1 MRLINSSVSLRSDG
15 AGTRAWG
22 CVLAGLLL
30 IAGLAAVS
38 MSIGVHELAWSALF
52 VDAHSDSA
60 EALQVLLVSRIPR
73 TVALIL
79 AGAALS
85 VCGLIMQM
93 ITRNRFVEPSTAG
106 TVESASLGI
115 LVATVLAPDLPVA
128 GKMLTSA
135 AFALAGTLVFL
146 SILRRVPLRS
156 VLLVPLIG
164 LMLGGVIDSV
174 TTFFAYRFD
183 LLQSM
188 STWTTGD
195 FSGVLQGRYE
205 LLWIAAVLA
214 ALAYG
219 AADRFTISGVGEAFT
234 TNLGVNYMRVM
245 ATGLIIVAMVTAT
258 VTVTVG
264 MIPFLGLIIP
274 NLVSMRLG
282 DNARRAIPWVAL
294 TGSGFVLLCDII
306 GRLIRY
312 PYEIPAG
319 TIAGVIGSGVFL
331 WLLFRRGQRNG

>member
-1 MRLINSSVSLRSDG
+1 MHLSDG
-15 AGTRAWG
+15 GSLPPAGATARAWG
-22 CVLAGLLL
+22 ALLAGTLLTV
-30 IAGLAAVS
+30 GLAAVS
-38 MSIGVHELAWSALF
+38 MSIGVHDLAWRALF
-52 VDAHSDSA
+52 ADVNDDSA
-60 EALQVLLVSRIPR
+60 QALQVLLVSRIPR

-85 VCGLIMQM
+85 VSGLIMQM

-115 LVATVLAPDLPVA
+115 LVATVLAPNLPVA
-128 GKMLTSA
+128 GKMLAAS

-146 SILRRVPLRS
+146 SILRRMPLRS

-164 LMLGGVIDSV
+164 LMLGGVIESV

-188 STWTTGD
+188 VTWTTGD
-195 FSGVLQGRYE
+195 FSSVLQGRYE
-205 LLWIAAVLA
+205 LLWVAFVLA
-214 ALAYG
+214 FLAYG
-219 AADRFTISGVGEAFT
+219 AADRFTIAGVGEAFT
-234 TNLGVNYMRVM
+234 TNLGINYTRVM
-245 ATGLIIVAMVTAT
+245 AAGLIIVAMVTAT

-264 MIPFLGLIIP
+264 MIPFLGLIVP

-294 TGSGFVLLCDII
+294 VGSGFVLLCDVV
-306 GRLIRY
+306 GRLVRY

-319 TIAGVIGSGVFL
+319 TIAGVIGSGIFL
-331 WLLFRRGQRNG
+331 WLLFRRGGRNG

>member
-1 MRLINSSVSLRSDG
+1 MYLSNGGSVPPTQVTSH
-15 AGTRAWG
+15 AWSG
-22 CVLAGLLL
+22 VLAGILV
-30 IAGLAAVS
+30 IVCLAAVS
-38 MSIGVHELAWSALF
+38 MSIGVHDLAWRALF
-52 VDAHSDSA
+52 ADPSDDSA
-60 EALQVLLVSRIPR
+60 QALQVLLVSRLPR
-73 TVALIL
+73 TIALIL

-85 VCGLIMQM
+85 VSGLIMQM

-115 LVATVLAPDLPVA
+115 LVATVLAPNLPVV
-128 GKMLTSA
+128 GKMLA
-135 AFALAGTLVFL
+135 ASVFALAGTLVFL

-188 STWTTGD
+188 ATWTTGD
-195 FSGVLQGRYE
+195 FSSVLQGRYE
-205 LLWIAAVLA
+205 LLWVAFVLA
-214 ALAYG
+214 VLAYG
-219 AADRFTISGVGEAFT
+219 AADRFTIAGVGEAFT
-234 TNLGVNYMRVM
+234 TNLGINYMRVM
-245 ATGLIIVAMVTAT
+245 AAGLIIVAMVTAT

-264 MIPFLGLIIP
+264 MIPFLGLIVP

-294 TGSGFVLLCDII
+294 AGSGFVLLCDII

-319 TIAGVIGSGVFL
+319 TIAGVIGSAVFL
-331 WLLFRRGQRNG
+331 WLLLRRGQRNG